1 MNNFLFYVLIL
12 LAVVTGVIIVKK
24 VTSCLFKLLV
34 AVVVIALVAWLYSMG
49 REQMR
54 FESIAFCTSLL

>member
-12 LAVVTGVIIVKK
+12 LAVVTGVIIVKN

-49 REQMR
+49 R
-54 FESIAFCTSLL
+54 

>member
-12 LAVVTGVIIVKK
+12 LAVVTGVVIVKK

-34 AVVVIALVAWLYSMG
+34 AVLVIALVAWLYSMG
-49 REQMR
+49 R
-54 FESIAFCTSLL
+54 